1 MFVLGNTYVCPGIW
15 DIWKCI
21 KSEIVKSV
29 LRNTYICSGKY
40 LCLSREIHMFV
51 LGKSRNENLLR
62 VLAIALFFALFC
74 KINSGP

>member
-29 LRNTYICSGKY
+29 LGNTYVCSGKEY
-40 LCLSREIHMFV
+40 VGMKI
-51 LGKSRNENLLR
+51 LR
-62 VLAIALFFALFC
+62 VSAIALFFALFC
-74 KINSGP
+74 YINSGP